1 MINNNEGQIPFQESW
16 AFPSE
21 IKTLLGASW
30 FETLDAP
37 DKFASGRPKKL
48 VRFLGEGFGPARAIL
63 GEREGMLLTSKKTGL
78 PYVVCRRKETPPRAP
93 RTQKPKSAGSP
104 LDASM
109 IFDESEE
116 PPPQIHILK
125 RSASIAP

>member
-1 MINNNEGQIPFQESW
+1 MDNKEGQVPFQESW

-109 IFDESEE
+109 VFNDDDEV
-116 PPPQIHILK
+116 PPPVTILRREMSSK
-125 RSASIAP
+125 

>member
-93 RTQKPKSAGSP
+93 RTQKPKPAGSP

-109 IFDESEE
+109 VLCDDDEV
-116 PPPQIHILK
+116 PPPVTILRREMSSK
-125 RSASIAP
+125 